1 MESGKLDWQ
10 PIINIGATAILGLIG
25 WFVKG
30 IKDDQRNIERDLGAF
45 RVEVARD
52 YITHADVS
60 DIKDSLRRIEDK
72 LDRKVDK

>member
-1 MESGKLDWQ
+1 MDWQ
-10 PIINIGATAILGLIG
+10 PIINIGATGILGLIG

-30 IKDDQRNIERDLGAF
+30 IKDDQRNIERDLAAF
-45 RVEVARD
+45 KVEVARD